1 MLKKMPLTIS
11 LGNFFYATAI
21 SNELCL
27 ILFFKY
33 LVYIRNL
40 KYAHL
45 TPIFRLQISIQY
57 SIPTHTNIN
66 GYCDQKNSF
75 KRKF

>member
-1 MLKKMPLTIS
+1 MVLL
-11 LGNFFYATAI
+11 
-21 SNELCL
+21 SNQFLIIYTL
-27 ILFFKY
+27 ILFVKY

-45 TPIFRLQISIQY
+45 TPIFGLQISIRY

-66 GYCDQKNSF
+66 GYCEQK
-75 KRKF
+75 K